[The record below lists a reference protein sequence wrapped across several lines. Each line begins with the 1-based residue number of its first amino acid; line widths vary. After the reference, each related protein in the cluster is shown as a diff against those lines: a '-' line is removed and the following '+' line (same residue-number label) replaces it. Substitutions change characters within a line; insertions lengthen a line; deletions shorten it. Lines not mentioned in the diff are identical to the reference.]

1 MFAYFLR
8 LGGSPTTGSIARIAD
23 GFDLFFVVIDIFLV
37 DDFVMLMVAALV
49 DDLSP
54 RPLSHLFGL
63 FDNFVVLLLAA
74 LLRLFGPLVD
84 AVGTA
89 L

>member
-1 MFAYFLR
+1 MVA
-8 LGGSPTTGSIARIAD
+8 
-23 GFDLFFVVIDIFLV
+23 VLV
-37 DDFVMLMVAALV
+37 DY
-49 DDLSP
+49 LSP
-54 RPLSHLFGL
+54 RLLSHLFGL

-74 LLRLFGPLVD
+74 LLHLFGPLVD